1 MKRTKQVRAA
11 GAALAA
17 LALTASGVVLTPIA
31 ASAQGTSDV
40 APTDDA
46 GYQAFVQELIAED
59 AAVTAVSQD
68 GNGNVVVAAVEG
80 TLAETTVAQLQGYE
94 NVVLKDRPVAQAY
107 AADDVV
113 GGAGYAVD
121 RASVCSFGF
130 SGWSPTGDPAIIT
143 AGHCGPTGATIER
156 TLPSE
161 DDAPYF
167 PGFEPRYSP
176 FIMDGVGTMAFSQ
189 WGGPGGSEGGHGDL
203 DSTDIAAIA
212 VTNSDLRL
220 RPFVTDWT
228 SWQSEDLSLA
238 GTPVTAVGT
247 VQVGD
252 QITRSGRSTGTA
264 TGSVAGAPGAE
275 VVEDKS
281 WTRVCEVVTPVPS
294 NCHWVYGFWTDADT
308 RPGDSGGAY
317 MRGTTAVG
325 VLSGGGG
332 GMSFATDLQNGLR
345 LTGGYTVMLDLAE
358 PVVTSDLTVAPNGIV
373 YGTGPAGLT
382 LQVTGGS
389 GSTDVLI
396 ATDGTWSFRA
406 PTTEGAHAYSLVVR
420 DAGFNVSDAVATTI
434 TVDAE
439 LVVQPLI
446 TSPANGAVITGTD
459 ATISGLGAPSAAITL
474 SGAATGTAT
483 VAADGTWSIPATF
496 GYGAATITATQ
507 EIYGFTSS
515 TKIDLTVAP
524 AAPVLTSP
532 TAGTTYTTAPTAIT
546 GTAVAGAT
554 VVVTLNGAELD
565 GVAFDS
571 AARALASDAS
581 WSVAI
586 PAALADGTHEVTVTQ
601 TINGVSSAVSR
612 AAFVVA
618 TAPAGGGDGSGG
630 GGTTPGTLPATGMDL
645 ASAAAPAA
653 LGGGLVLL
661 AGALLLIAR
670 RRSAR
675 I

>member
-1 MKRTKQVRAA
+1 M
-11 GAALAA
+11 AA

-31 ASAQGTSDV
+31 ASAQGASDV
-40 APTDDA
+40 APTDDV

-107 AADDVV
+107 AIDDVV
-113 GGAGYAVD
+113 GGAGYAVN
-121 RASVCSFGF
+121 RSSVCSFGF

-167 PGFEPRYSP
+167 PGSEPAYSP
-176 FIMDGVGTMAFSQ
+176 VILDSVGTMAFSQ

-220 RPFVTDWT
+220 RPLVTDWT
-228 SWQSEDLSLA
+228 SWQSEDLSLS

-252 QITRSGRSTGTA
+252 QITRSGRSTGTT
-264 TGSVAGAPGAE
+264 TGDVTGAPGAE
-275 VVEDKS
+275 VIEDKS
-281 WTRVCEVVTPVPS
+281 WTRVCEVVTPVPT

-358 PVVTSDLTVAPNGIV
+358 PVVTSDLAVAPNGIV
-373 YGTGPAGLT
+373 HGTGPAGLT
-382 LQVTGGS
+382 LRVTLGS
-389 GSTDVLI
+389 STTELPI
-396 ATDGTWSFRA
+396 AADGTWSFRA
-406 PTTEGAHAYSLVVR
+406 PTTEGAHTYSLATL
-420 DAGFNVSDAVATTI
+420 DDGFNVSDTVSTTI
-434 TVDAE
+434 TVDGD
-439 LVVQPLI
+439 LVVKPLI
-446 TSPANGAVITGTD
+446 TAPANGAVVTGT
-459 ATISGLGAPSAAITL
+459 AVTFSGIGAPSAAITL
-474 SGAATGTAT
+474 SGGATGTAT
-483 VAADGTWSIPATF
+483 VDANGSWSVTAVLGYGPATV
-496 GYGAATITATQ
+496 TATQ
-507 EIYGFTSS
+507 SIFDVTAATS
-515 TKIDLTVAP
+515 IDLSVIP
-524 AAPVLTSP
+524 VLAALTSP
-532 TAGTTYTTAPTAIT
+532 TAGTTYTTAPTEIT
-546 GTAVAGAT
+546 GTALPGAT
-554 VVVTLNGAELD
+554 VVVTLDGKQLD
-565 GVAFDS
+565 GVKFA
-571 AARALASDAS
+571 AAAANARALAADAA
-581 WSVAI
+581 WSVPI
-586 PAALADGTHEVTVTQ
+586 PGALAVGAHEITVVQ
-601 TINGVSSAVSR
+601 TIDGVSSATLR
-612 AAFVVA
+612 ASFTIAA
-618 TAPAGGGDGSGG
+618 PPAGGGDGAGS
-630 GGTTPGTLPATGMDL
+630 TPGSLPATGMDL
-645 ASAAAPAA
+645 ASAAAPTAI
-653 LGGGLVLL
+653 GGALVLV

-670 RRSAR
+670 RRATR